1 MKDETK
7 LASVAEFVGL
17 KSKMCSYIKKIEK
30 IEISENVVK
39 NMARQEYKNE
49 LFKKNPMRHDM
60 KRIQSKFYQLG
71 TYKVKKTA
79 LSCFDNKQYIL
90 DNGIKTYGY
99 KDINQLLSLIHK
111 VMTIFQSDQ
120 FRYFDCFIKL

>member
-1 MKDETK
+1 MMLKNNIIGKMKDETK

-30 IEISENVVK
+30 IEINENVVK
-39 NMARQEYKNE
+39 NMARKEYKNE

-79 LSCFDNKQYIL
+79 LSCIDNKQYIL

-99 KDINQLLSLIHK
+99 KDIN
-111 VMTIFQSDQ
+111 
-120 FRYFDCFIKL
+120 